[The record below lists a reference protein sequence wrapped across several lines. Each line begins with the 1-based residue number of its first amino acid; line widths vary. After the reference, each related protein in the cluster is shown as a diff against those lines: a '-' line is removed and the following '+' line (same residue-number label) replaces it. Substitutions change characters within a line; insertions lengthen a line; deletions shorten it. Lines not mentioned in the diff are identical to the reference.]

1 MLGVYFGRLARKDM
15 GKTCLFNGL
24 PLDESADSC
33 HVARGE
39 QARGTEQS
47 AAALMHRLSSNGK
60 RWHGFPGGTS
70 HGCKVAA
77 QNRKRWRI
85 VDAGHAGLSK
95 AEMRKLAD
103 DAVKTHRVTHV
114 PAGKRRY
121 PDPQER
127 A

>member
-1 MLGVYFGRLARKDM
+1 MSREASKRV
-15 GKTCLFNGL
+15 
-24 PLDESADSC
+24 
-33 HVARGE
+33 
-39 QARGTEQS
+39 GTRQS
-47 AAALMHRLSSNGK
+47 AAALGTMAQSNRK
-60 RWHGFPGGTS
+60 RWHGFPGGTA

-85 VDAGHAGLSK
+85 VDAGLAGLSK
-95 AEMRKLAD
+95 AELRKLAD
-103 DAVKTHRVTHV
+103 EAVKQHRVTHV